1 MLKWDRQPR
10 ENVLL
15 HIVQEIAVAASKV
28 RDPAGEILPL
38 AQRERCQLQTGDPAL
53 RPVLQGGHVFFRE
66 RQAHALQKKAGRFFL
81 GKAQITGADLDHLTT
96 NAKP

>member
-38 AQRERCQLQTGDPAL
+38 AQRERC
-53 RPVLQGGHVFFRE
+53 
-66 RQAHALQKKAGRFFL
+66 
-81 GKAQITGADLDHLTT
+81 
-96 NAKP
+96 